1 MDEAL
6 ERNLMRKI
14 KSAII
19 LSAAALA
26 GCQTTGGTK
35 HEGAYRSTGP
45 VPRVEDPEAMRALSE
60 AADRASKSLRLLAS
74 AKSAEAQRKITP
86 AAHERLVRA
95 ETSVPPGWERLTK
108 LDYTGAGNLLI
119 RRLATSA
126 GYRFYESGRRPVLA
140 PLVEVRAEE
149 NMRLID
155 LLRDVVAQLPD
166 TVRIN
171 VYPQTRTVV
180 MSYREIGSGR

>member
-1 MDEAL
+1 
-6 ERNLMRKI
+6 MRKI
-14 KSAII
+14 NAII
-19 LSAAALA
+19 LSAAALT

-74 AKSAEAQRKITP
+74 AKSAEAQRKVTP
-86 AAHERLVRA
+86 AAHERMVRA

-119 RRLATSA
+119 RRLTTSA
-126 GYRFYESGRRPVLA
+126 GYRFQASLRSRERFWDIRVPKIDSIFDNSLVPRPSWSPGV
-140 PLVEVRAEE
+140 PPQHRKLVAATHRSP
-149 NMRLID
+149 I
-155 LLRDVVAQLPD
+155 
-166 TVRIN
+166 
-171 VYPQTRTVV
+171 
-180 MSYREIGSGR
+180 